1 MVLSELGRLFWCAY
15 LMKGLYAGQK
25 KATETTYITRRETY
39 MWSTTSVKEK
49 VGLPGGGGEEGLKA
63 EKYVLLVRSGVL
75 M

>member
-1 MVLSELGRLFWCAY
+1 MLSELGRLFWCAY

-49 VGLPGGGGEEGLKA
+49 VGLPGGGGRGGGEEGLKA
-63 EKYVLLVRSGVL
+63 EKYVF
-75 M
+75 